1 MSTPTEPDID
11 TVDTDALISNA
22 GDIGCTITIVTMQ
35 DGDTILIPWHML
47 DEVSIQDQRIQSLNH
62 RHVTNPRPQP
72 HASIALDTQN

>member
-11 TVDTDALISNA
+11 AVDTDALISNA
-22 GDIGCTITIVTMQ
+22 GDIGCTFTIVTTH

-62 RHVTNPRPQP
+62 RHITRPHP
-72 HASIALDTQN
+72 MPPASIILDI